1 VLAAL
6 VGIALS
12 PEEKKRLRT
21 KAHGEVKE
29 SETEI
34 LERRRYNEK

>member
-6 VGIALS
+6 VGIALRRR
-12 PEEKKRLRT
+12 KRRDT
-21 KAHGEVKE
+21 EQEAHGEVKE

-34 LERRRYNEK
+34 LERRYNEK